1 MEFCLEQILLTIDID
16 YSPGDRF
23 NKISYRKYNDIVTRV
38 VAIGFT
44 ILVNRFNNALVNV
57 LVNRSRN
64 LRFLYCTFGFLWGYI
79 QTVNIR

>member
-1 MEFCLEQILLTIDID
+1 MPRTMFVICKNT
-16 YSPGDRF
+16 GDRF
-23 NKISYRKYNDIVTRV
+23 NKISYRKYYVIVTRV

-44 ILVNRFNNALVNV
+44 IIVNRFNNPLVNI